1 MVCHYNILGLTKN
14 ASQEEIKKAYRKLA
28 LKYHPDKCGDDTMFK
43 KLNEAYQILSNPTK
57 KKAYDDQNIPL
68 NVQDNLLNIFNIF
81 LNIFLEKTR
90 VKKPTI
96 IPIYIDLEDIY
107 FGRLKRLLIKI
118 HDKTLQSKPFLIS
131 LLNYQK
137 KYTFPGKG
145 DFGNDLVL
153 ELKVKPHYSGIVID
167 DILDQYD
174 LILEH
179 NISLYEYYYG
189 INFELKHISGEILT
203 INKTFETK
211 QMYHMIENKGLP
223 KYDLNTQ
230 KLSRGKLCI
239 FFNLVLK
246 KHEDLD
252 LIYLRNILNENF
264 N

>member
-1 MVCHYNILGLTKN
+1 MVCHYSILGLTKN
-14 ASQEEIKKAYRKLA
+14 VSQEEIKKAYRKLA
-28 LKYHPDKCGDDTMFK
+28 LKYHPDKCGDDAMFK
-43 KLNEAYQILSNPTK
+43 KVNEAYQILSNPTK
-57 KKAYDDQNIPL
+57 KKAYDDQDHQ
-68 NVQDNLLNIFNIF
+68 QDNLLNIFNMF
-81 LNIFLEKTR
+81 LNIILEKTKI
-90 VKKPTI
+90 KKPTI
-96 IPIYIDLEDIY
+96 IPINIDLEDIY
-107 FGRLKRLLIKI
+107 FGRLKRLIIKI
-118 HDKTLQSKPFLIS
+118 QDRTLQSKPFLIS

-145 DFGNDLVL
+145 DFGGDLVL
-153 ELKVKPHYSGIVID
+153 ELKVKPHSSGIVID
-167 DILDQYD
+167 EILDQYD

-211 QMYHMIENKGLP
+211 QMYHIIENKGLP
-223 KYDLNTQ
+223 KYDLVNQ

-246 KHEDLD
+246 KHEDID
-252 LIYLRNILNENF
+252 LIYLKDILNENF